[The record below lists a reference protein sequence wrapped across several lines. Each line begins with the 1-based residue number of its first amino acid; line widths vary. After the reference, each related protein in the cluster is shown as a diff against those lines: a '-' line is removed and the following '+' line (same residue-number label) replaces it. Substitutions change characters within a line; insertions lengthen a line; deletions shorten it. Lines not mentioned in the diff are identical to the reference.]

1 MKRTLLILGLV
12 LVVSSGAMAVPSL
25 QLYIDGATYDP
36 TTETWISFE
45 NDFDLYVIGN
55 GNLSDVLVSMALSTP
70 EGIDPNG
77 DVSIDVNGS
86 TYGSWT
92 WGYAPLSNIPAE
104 WDGGDE
110 DLPTH
115 GIYPAWYTEFSAG
128 DFGEVG
134 GIGDVQP
141 PSTWNPTMGY
151 IPGGNHLGEY
161 KMYSISVTGDAFVH
175 FDAYTTVN
183 GKIDEF
189 APFSHDAGTGI
200 PEPATMLLF
209 GLGLAGAGVVRKLR
223 K

>member
-25 QLYIDGATYDP
+25 QLYIDGAVYDGD
-36 TTETWISFE
+36 TQTWISYS

-70 EGIDPNG
+70 EAGDPSG
-77 DVSIDVNGS
+77 VTVEVNG
-86 TYGSWT
+86 TPYNSWQ
-92 WGYAPLSNIPAE
+92 WGYSPLENDPAI
-104 WDGGDE
+104 WDGGG

-115 GIYPAWYTEFSAG
+115 GIYPAWYTEFEAG

-134 GIGDVQP
+134 GIQDVQP

-161 KMYSISVTGDAFVH
+161 KMYSISITGDAFVH
-175 FDAYTTVN
+175 FDAYNLNPDGT
-183 GKIDEF
+183 IDQF
-189 APFSHDAGTGI
+189 APFSHDAGTGV

>member
-1 MKRTLLILGLV
+1 
-12 LVVSSGAMAVPSL
+12 MAVPPL

-92 WGYAPLSNIPAE
+92 WGYAPLSNDPSV
-104 WDGGDE
+104 WDGGDD
-110 DLPTH
+110 DLQTH

-128 DFGEVG
+128 DFTEVG
-134 GIGDVQP
+134 GIHDVQP

-175 FDAYTTVN
+175 FDAYTTN
-183 GKIDEF
+183 SDGTINKF